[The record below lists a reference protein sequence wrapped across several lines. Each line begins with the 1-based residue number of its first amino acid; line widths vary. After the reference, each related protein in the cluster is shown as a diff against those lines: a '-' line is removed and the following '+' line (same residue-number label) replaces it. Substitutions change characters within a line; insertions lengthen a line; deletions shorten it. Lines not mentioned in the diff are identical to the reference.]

1 MKQMKPGSAA
11 LLVILAATLARLV
24 LAAGMGLG
32 IDESYMVAA
41 AHTFQLSYFDHPPI
55 SWWMELGIQR
65 LTGLHSPFI
74 VRLPFIAMFAA
85 TGGLM
90 YGLTRRLFS
99 PAAGLWAVI
108 GLNIS
113 PVFSLAFGTWVL
125 PDGPLD
131 FFLVGAAW
139 ALARA
144 LGIARPEMEATP
156 DADFWPLAGILIGL
170 AMTSKYNAVLV
181 MAGALLFMLVDA
193 RARRALATPG
203 PWVACVLAAVV
214 FSPVVIWNALN
225 GWASFGYQGDRATG
239 FGLHPL
245 RPFAIWGGEALF
257 VAPWIFV
264 PMAALMI
271 GGLRGSDRRARLLAW
286 LGVVPVVLFSVIGLW
301 SSRKILF
308 HWAAPGYLMLFPLL
322 GDWVVRQAGTMRLWI
337 GRAAK
342 GTAALLVAAA
352 LFIALQVRFGIVP
365 GFDSMFPPG
374 KSPTLQAIDWTSF
387 RTALNARGQFDQP
400 GLALAALRWFD
411 AGKIAYAVGP
421 SMRMTVFE
429 GDPHE
434 FGVVT
439 PPQSLIGENILIAA
453 MPGSVA
459 AIETRYAPRFRSIT
473 VEPPIDIV
481 HDGHV
486 LLRIPMLLGHHLMSW
501 PGARR

>member
-1 MKQMKPGSAA
+1 MKQMQPGSAA

-41 AHTFQLSYFDHPPI
+41 AHTFQLSYFDHPPV

-65 LTGLHSPFI
+65 LTGLHTPFI
-74 VRLPFIAMFAA
+74 VRLPFIATFAA
-85 TGGLM
+85 TSGLM

-113 PVFSLAFGTWVL
+113 PVFSFAFGTWVL

-131 FFLVGAAW
+131 AFLVGAAW

-144 LGIARPEMEATP
+144 LGIGRTEQAATP
-156 DADFWPLAGILIGL
+156 DPEFWPLAGILIGL
-170 AMTSKYNAVLV
+170 AMASKYNAVLV
-181 MAGALLFMLVDA
+181 LAGALLFLLVDA
-193 RARRALATPG
+193 RGRRALATPG
-203 PWVACVLAAVV
+203 PWVACVLAAGM

-225 GWASFGYQGDRATG
+225 GWASFGYQGDRAAG
-239 FGLHPL
+239 LALHPL

-264 PMAALMI
+264 PMIGLLI
-271 GGLRGSDRRARLLAW
+271 GGLLGRDRRARLLAW
-286 LGVVPVVLFSVIGLW
+286 LGLVPVALFSVIGLW

-322 GDWVVRQAGTMRLWI
+322 GDWVVRQRGALLLWI
-337 GRAAK
+337 GRAAA
-342 GTAALLVAAA
+342 GTAALLAVAV
-352 LFIALQVRFGIVP
+352 LFIAVQVRLGIVP
-365 GFDSMFPPG
+365 GFDAMFPPG

-387 RTALNARGQFDQP
+387 RASLKARGQLDRP

-421 SMRMTVFE
+421 GMRMTVFE
-429 GDPHE
+429 GNPHE
-434 FGVVT
+434 FGVTT
-439 PPQSLIGENILIAA
+439 PPRSLIGENILIAA
-453 MPGSVA
+453 MPGSVS

-486 LLRIPMLLGHHLMSW
+486 LLRVPVLMGHDLLSW
-501 PGARR
+501 PAARR